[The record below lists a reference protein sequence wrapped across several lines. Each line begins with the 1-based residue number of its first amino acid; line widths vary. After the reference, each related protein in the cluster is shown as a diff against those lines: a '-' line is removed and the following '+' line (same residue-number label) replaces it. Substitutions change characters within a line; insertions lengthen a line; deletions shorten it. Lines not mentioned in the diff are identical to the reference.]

1 MPTPRIHKEDKN
13 QFHFLTFTTIEWIDI
28 FTKPE
33 YFIIIIDTFKYCQKN
48 QGLLLYGFI
57 IMTNHVHCL
66 ISAKEDYSLE
76 DIVASFKKFTTS
88 QIKKELAKDNRKY
101 ILGLIENSFSKKTE
115 NSFQI
120 WQRENYPELIESE
133 NFFLQEMEY
142 IY

>member
-76 DIVASFKKFTTS
+76 DLS
-88 QIKKELAKDNRKY
+88 
-101 ILGLIENSFSKKTE
+101 LIH
-115 NSFQI
+115 I
-120 WQRENYPELIESE
+120 SE
-133 NFFLQEMEY
+133 PTRRTPISYAVFCL
-142 IY
+142 